1 MQLVAG
7 GPPFVLD
14 AGDELIDLGQRRR
27 VAVPLGPVL
36 GHQDPE
42 QGALG
47 LDGPNPTVKLVAN
60 SPGSPETRDY
70 ACLGGPILPR
80 LQPIGSRREFATSVD
95 VGVGPGREL
104 LLRSE

>member
-47 LDGPNPTVKLVAN
+47 LDGPNPTLTLVAN
-60 SPGSPETRDY
+60 SYPLLRRPVPERRIANSGSGRPV
-70 ACLGGPILPR
+70 P
-80 LQPIGSRREFATSVD
+80 QPTNHRAGSRRAPRPSAHA
-95 VGVGPGREL
+95 
-104 LLRSE
+104 